1 MTLAMQNFQDL
12 PISTSIKT
20 ITHDELIAPDSSWTA
35 ARQELRIGSIVD
47 YSELQENIQH
57 LESLAAADAPVISC
71 YLNVIALCRKSFN
84 EQVRAALIG
93 LPQEKKS
100 AFWEILG
107 RIEVFLGTGIL
118 PGTKGVAIFGRG
130 GKESFFL
137 PLQFDIPFADSVC
150 LQPKPDLSML
160 LEFRDSMFVPSKD
173 GIGLAVSSF
182 ADCAR

>member
-1 MTLAMQNFQDL
+1 MILAMKDFLDL

-20 ITHDELIAPDSSWTA
+20 ITHDELIATDSSWTA

-47 YSELQENIQH
+47 YSELQENIRY

-84 EQVRAALIG
+84 EQVRTALIG

-118 PGTKGVAIFGRG
+118 PETRGVAIFGRG
-130 GKESFFL
+130 GKEPFFL
-137 PLQFDIPFADSVC
+137 PLQFDITFANSVC
-150 LQPKPDLSML
+150 LQSTPDLSML
-160 LEFRDSMFVPSKD
+160 LEFRNSMFVPSED
-173 GIGLAVSSF
+173 SLGLAVSSF
-182 ADCAR
+182 ADCIR